1 VVLHGPHAL
10 GAFMNAIH
18 QGSLR
23 RQSLIAAGIALSV
36 AASGGALTILD
47 EWYFSLV
54 QPSFKPPD
62 WAFGPAWTVLFILM
76 AISGV
81 IGWRAAADQAQRMRL
96 LALWALNIVCNLVW
110 SLLFFF
116 LQRPDWA
123 LVEVVFLAAS
133 VGLLIVHLRPYSP
146 RAAWLLVPYLAWV
159 CFAAAVN
166 LGVVLL
172 NGPFGEAS

>member
-1 VVLHGPHAL
+1 MHESPAPSSTPPS
-10 GAFMNAIH
+10 AKS
-18 QGSLR
+18 SLR
-23 RQSLIAAGIALSV
+23 LQSLVAAGIALSV
-36 AASGGALTILD
+36 AAAGGALTILD
-47 EWYFSLV
+47 DWYYGLI

-62 WAFGPAWTVLFILM
+62 WAFGPAWTLLFILM

-81 IGWRAAADQAQRMRL
+81 LGWRAAPDNARRQRL
-96 LALWALNIVCNLVW
+96 VALWAFNIVCNLGW
-110 SLLFFF
+110 SLLFFY

-123 LVEVVFLAAS
+123 VIEVVFLAAS
-133 VGLLIVHLRPYSP
+133 VALLILHLRPYSP

-172 NGPFGEAS
+172 N